1 MIARNKF
8 AFTFS
13 KQVNYLITFFVIAF
27 TGIPF
32 FDDGSKRN
40 LMLFVL
46 FIGSMFIYRN
56 RKISK
61 GLIIV
66 SLIAF
71 LLLLT
76 QRVIFEGGS
85 YFTFFTFI
93 LFVII
98 LPYMALKVLGPN
110 SFIKAFN
117 DIIYVFAIIS
127 IIFWTATNFV
137 PGFFEQTYQIAGML
151 MPYTNWEIQE
161 SFIIYTV
168 EFDKTFGLHRNPG
181 PFHEP
186 GAWAVFLIL
195 SLIFESLRS
204 NSLFTRRGFVLIV
217 SLVTTF
223 STAGYLALFI
233 LLSFYF
239 LTNKNLSNFTKLS
252 GFIIAIPLAV
262 WLFVSLEFMQEKLVN
277 QARDQMDQ
285 SLYEGTSGRFLGA
298 RKALVVLQRHALYGR
313 GLLTATQA
321 AAGTDEQ
328 AGYGWITWVSQLGL
342 VFGFLYMFF
351 LYKTIKNYAI
361 SNNQSV
367 SYSVFA
373 YLALLSALAGQK
385 HASSL
390 VFFMLFLISIEYTI
404 NKFQSSYRLK

>member
-1 MIARNKF
+1 MKQRNNLSHSTNKGIE
-8 AFTFS
+8 
-13 KQVNYLITFFVIAF
+13 YLITYFVIAF

-40 LMLFVL
+40 LSLFVL
-46 FIGSMFIYRN
+46 LLGMLFIYR
-56 RKISK
+56 KQKVSK
-61 GLIIV
+61 GLIII
-66 SLIAF
+66 SIIAF
-71 LLLLT
+71 LILSL
-76 QRVIFEGGS
+76 QRIVFEGGS
-85 YFTFFTFI
+85 YFTFITFI
-93 LFVII
+93 VFSIV
-98 LPYMALKVLGPN
+98 LPYLALKVIGPS
-110 SFIKAFN
+110 SFVKSFN
-117 DIIYVFAIIS
+117 DIIYALAIIS
-127 IIFWTATNFV
+127 LIFWTATNFV
-137 PGFFEQTYQIAGML
+137 PGFFEQSIQIAGML

-161 SFIIYTV
+161 SLIIYTV
-168 EFDKTFGLHRNPG
+168 EFDKTYGLNRNPG

-195 SLIFESLRS
+195 ALIFESLRS
-204 NSLFTRRGFVLIV
+204 NRLFTIRGYVLLA

-239 LTNKNLSNFTKLS
+239 LTNKQLSGLTKLS
-252 GFIIAIPLAV
+252 GFIIAIPLAI
-262 WLFVSLEFMQEKLVN
+262 WLFFSLEFMQEKIAY

-298 RKALVVLQRHALYGR
+298 RKALVVLERHPFYGR
-313 GLLTATQA
+313 GLLAATKG

-367 SYSVFA
+367 SYSAFA
-373 YLALLSALAGQK
+373 YIALLSALAGQK
-385 HASSL
+385 HASTL
-390 VFFMLFLISIEYTI
+390 VFFMFFLISIEYPI
-404 NKFQSSYRLK
+404 EKFRNYYKLN